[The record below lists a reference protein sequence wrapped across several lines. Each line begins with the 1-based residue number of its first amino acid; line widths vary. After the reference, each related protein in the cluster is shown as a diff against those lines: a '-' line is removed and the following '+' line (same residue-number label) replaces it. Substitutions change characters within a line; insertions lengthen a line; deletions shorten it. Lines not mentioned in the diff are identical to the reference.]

1 VARPA
6 LLAGR
11 GRLAFSGGRGGAISA
26 TGASADITHSDA
38 EVAITP
44 VLKRNFDFSSNV
56 PPRRSIRL

>member
-1 VARPA
+1 
-6 LLAGR
+6 
-11 GRLAFSGGRGGAISA
+11 LAFSGGRGGAISA